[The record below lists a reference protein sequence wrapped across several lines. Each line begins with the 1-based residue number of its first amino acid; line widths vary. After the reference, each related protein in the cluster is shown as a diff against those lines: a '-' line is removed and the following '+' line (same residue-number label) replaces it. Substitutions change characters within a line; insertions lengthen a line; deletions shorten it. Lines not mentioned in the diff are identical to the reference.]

1 MGMNQE
7 FKGHTHSECIWFD
20 LKTKSCKGDISPMPC
35 NPSEEACECF
45 IDRQE
50 LERECEQE

>member
-1 MGMNQE
+1 MNQE

-45 IDRQE
+45 TDRQE